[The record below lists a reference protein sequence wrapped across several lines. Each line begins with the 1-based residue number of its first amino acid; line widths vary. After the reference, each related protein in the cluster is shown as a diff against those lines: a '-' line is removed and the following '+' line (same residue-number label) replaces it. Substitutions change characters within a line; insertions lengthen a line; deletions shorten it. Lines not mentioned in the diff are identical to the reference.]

1 MVDSEDTYFVYLYL
15 FLPVFF
21 MYSYEIMNKH
31 IPKSLSFVYVYPKKF
46 KILSVS
52 HVWNFQL
59 WHCNIALCVFS

>member
-52 HVWNFQL
+52 HV
-59 WHCNIALCVFS
+59 